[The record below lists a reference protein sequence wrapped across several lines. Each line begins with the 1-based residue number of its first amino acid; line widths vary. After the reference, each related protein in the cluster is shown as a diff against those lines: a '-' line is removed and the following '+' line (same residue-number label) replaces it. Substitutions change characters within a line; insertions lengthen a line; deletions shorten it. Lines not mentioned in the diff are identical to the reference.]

1 MILTE
6 ASEKYS
12 FPLDRLCRAVSAAGV
27 EPTGE
32 RQGKRKKLKEYDEKD
47 LLDAIMQDYKQRFMK
62 AKGEAEHWK
71 IKASQAISLYVRDHP
86 KPIEEDDL

>member
-6 ASEKYS
+6 AAEKYD
-12 FPLDRLCRAVSAAGV
+12 FPLDKLCRAVSAAGV

-32 RQGKRKKLKEYDEKD
+32 RQGKRKMLKEYDEKD
-47 LLDAIMQDYKQRFMK
+47 LLNAITQDYKQRFLK
-62 AKGEAEHWK
+62 AKRDAEHWK
-71 IKASQAISLYVRDHP
+71 IKASQAMALYVRDHP

>member
-32 RQGKRKKLKEYDEKD
+32 RQGKRKLLKEYDEKD
-47 LLDAIMQDYKQRFMK
+47 LLDAIIAEYKRKFML
-62 AKGEAEHWK
+62 AKRDMEHWK
-71 IKASQAISLYVRDHP
+71 QKANQAIALYVRDHP

>member
-1 MILTE
+1 MILSE

-32 RQGKRKKLKEYDEKD
+32 RQGKRKLLKEYDEKD
-47 LLDAIMQDYKQRFMK
+47 LLDAIIAEYKRKFML
-62 AKGEAEHWK
+62 AKRETEHWK
-71 IKASQAISLYVRDHP
+71 QKANQAIALYVRDNP
-86 KPIEEDDL
+86 KDQEEDDD